1 MSTSPQDVLH
11 QPTPTNRRSLLS
23 SSLAAEKIQQQH
35 QQQQQQRAFF
45 NINEIV
51 EDNNNMMDDH
61 PEPELLASSVG
72 KEFDGRIIPSSSTIS
87 LLSLNQQEIYHSP
100 KSLNQSLSST
110 TTNININGSTYH
122 PSFLTRKNS
131 MASYSNLQRLQP
143 YQKLTSPPPPQQQQ
157 QQHDYIH
164 SNGIPIQSLPPD
176 SPNLDPV
183 SLNGSPS
190 RFWLSSQ
197 TPPASNNNSYKNH
210 YTKTYYINT
219 TGVSTSPVLNPVQT
233 PIEEPP
239 MTPLFL
245 NSRTDYFTRV
255 NRLSEAEE
263 EEEEEN
269 DDEEVREFNGH

>member
-1 MSTSPQDVLH
+1 
-11 QPTPTNRRSLLS
+11 
-23 SSLAAEKIQQQH
+23 
-35 QQQQQQRAFF
+35 
-45 NINEIV
+45 
-51 EDNNNMMDDH
+51 MMDDH

-87 LLSLNQQEIYHSP
+87 LLSLNQQEIS
-100 KSLNQSLSST
+100 
-110 TTNININGSTYH
+110 
-122 PSFLTRKNS
+122 RKNS

-197 TPPASNNNSYKNH
+197 TPPAS
-210 YTKTYYINT
+210 
-219 TGVSTSPVLNPVQT
+219 GVSTSPVLNPVQT